1 LPQKNTGIKLKN
13 ILLISFLI
21 ISSFDLIAQ
30 RDTIKTFFPNGN
42 PEAVVIYENNLR
54 QGEALFYWENG
65 NLKERRNYV
74 NDKVFGTV
82 TSYFENGKI
91 KELYSIEDGKRDGP
105 AAYYDSLG
113 NVVEDVMFEQGVRK
127 GQEFL
132 LVGEYREEDYQK
144 LLAEWKERQNNKKKD
159 ADELNLPPV
168 EEDKTNMDDDPA
180 YFLSPE
186 IMPEPIG
193 GMNTIY
199 KKLVYPVEA
208 KEKKIEGTVKIL
220 AFIEKNGEV
229 SSAQVLEGIGYG
241 CDENA
246 RLSVYYTRF
255 KPGLQKGKRVKVQMT
270 IPIEFK
276 LDRKIN

>member
-1 LPQKNTGIKLKN
+1 MKCFLLFFLFFISAGI
-13 ILLISFLI
+13 F
-21 ISSFDLIAQ
+21 AQ
-30 RDTIKTFFPNGN
+30 VDTIKTYFPDGKI
-42 PEAVVIYENNLR
+42 ESVVLFEKNIR
-54 QGEALFYWENG
+54 QGEAVFYWENG
-65 NLKERRNYV
+65 NVKEKRNYV

-105 AAYYDSLG
+105 ATYYDSTG
-113 NVVEDVMFEQGVRK
+113 NVIEDVMFEDGVRK

-144 LLAEWKERQNNKKKD
+144 LLTEWKERQQKKKND
-159 ADELNLPPV
+159 NDQINLPPV
-168 EEDKTNMDDDPA
+168 EENKTDLEDDPA
-180 YFLSPE
+180 YYMNVE

-199 KKLVYPVEA
+199 KKLVYPEAA
-208 KEKKIEGTVKIL
+208 KENKIEGTVKIL

-229 SSAQVLEGIGYG
+229 SSSQVVEGIGYG

-255 KPGLQKGKRVKVQMT
+255 KPGLQKGKKMKVQMVIT
-270 IPIEFK
+270 IKFK
-276 LDRKIN
+276 LDKTSE

>member
-1 LPQKNTGIKLKN
+1 MKF
-13 ILLISFLI
+13 ILLLSFLI
-21 ISSFDLIAQ
+21 LTPVLSAQ
-30 RDTIKTFFPNGN
+30 RDTVKTYYPNGN
-42 PEAVVIYENNLR
+42 IEAAVVYEKDIR
-54 QGEALFYWENG
+54 QGEAIFYWENG
-65 NLKERRNYV
+65 NVKQKINYL

-82 TSYFENGKI
+82 TSYYENGKI
-91 KELYSIEDGKRDGP
+91 KELYSIEDGRRDGP
-105 AAYYDSLG
+105 AAIYDSTG
-113 NVVEDVMFEQGVRK
+113 NIIEDMIFENGLRN

-144 LLAEWKERQNNKKKD
+144 LLAAWKERQLQKNSEKE
-159 ADELNLPPV
+159 ELNLPPV
-168 EEDKTNMDDDPA
+168 EEEKANLEDDPA
-180 YFLSPE
+180 YYMNVE

-199 KKLVYPVEA
+199 KKLTYPLEA

-229 SSAQVLEGIGYG
+229 SSAIVQEGIGYG

-255 KPGLQKGKRVKVQMT
+255 KPGLQKGKRMKVQMV
-270 IPIEFK
+270 IPIEFN
-276 LDRKIN
+276 LDNASK